1 MLTTSIKVSIN
12 DRGKVFVLKAT
23 VKGLT
28 LTKAKLVEFIVQTK
42 NYKIGLPWW
51 LSGKASACQCRRHR
65 LDLWSGENPTCHG
78 VTKPVGR
85 SYRACALEL
94 ESQNYWSPRALEPLP
109 CDGRSRHSGQPALQP
124 DGNPAERSWRKAL
137 SQRRP
142 RTAKHTQ
149 INTIIFKI
157 MNNL

>member
-1 MLTTSIKVSIN
+1 MLTASIKVSIN

-65 LDLWSGENPTCHG
+65 FDPWSRKIPQAEDQLSPWAATTGP
-78 VTKPVGR
+78 
-85 SYRACALEL
+85 EL
-94 ESQNYWSPRALEPLP
+94 
-109 CDGRSRHSGQPALQP
+109 
-124 DGNPAERSWRKAL
+124 
-137 SQRRP
+137 
-142 RTAKHTQ
+142 
-149 INTIIFKI
+149 
-157 MNNL
+157 